1 MSLRLT
7 ELARAIDGDVVAR
20 DAPSSDLVPTFNAR
34 FDDTRPLAVVRCTS
48 ADDVAESISFIRRH
62 ALASA
67 TRSGGHCFA
76 GRSTTTGILIDVSPM
91 RSVSE
96 ADGRLTI
103 GAGATL
109 GEVYVE
115 AIRHGVTIAGGSC
128 PSVGIAGLTLGG
140 GLGILGRMYG
150 VTSDRLVGAQIVL
163 AESKVVNCDEHHEAD
178 LFWALRGAGTGHFG
192 VVTDLVF
199 DPVPAPTV
207 VTNFNLAWPFSEA
220 ASIAQAWMAWSPA
233 APDAL
238 SASMVL
244 SADAEPEGAP
254 RVEIFGAM
262 LGTASDARQQL
273 EGLMARL
280 ASDPTASFVEEMSY
294 EDTLRYWAAR
304 AGERLEEPRAV
315 PGTRSI
321 HAIRSEF
328 FARPLPTSGIETLL
342 ERLTADRSEG
352 QARGLDFSPWG
363 GAYNRI
369 PADATAFV
377 HRDPLFW
384 IKHEAVVPTVAT
396 AAERAAARDWASASW
411 SFVHPYATG
420 GVFSNF
426 ADADLGDWEHAYY
439 GSNRGR
445 LLQLKARYDPDNLF
459 RFHQSLPVRR

>member
-1 MSLRLT
+1 VSPRLT
-7 ELARAIDGDVVAR
+7 ELARAIDGQVVAS
-20 DAPSSDLVPTFNAR
+20 DALTSSLLTKPFNAR
-34 FDDTRPLAVVRCTS
+34 FDDTRPRAVVRCTS
-48 ADDVAESISFIRRH
+48 AHDVAETISFIRRH
-62 ALASA
+62 RLASA
-67 TRSGGHCFA
+67 TRAGGHCFA

-91 RSVSE
+91 RAVSV
-96 ADGRLTI
+96 ADGTVTI
-103 GAGATL
+103 GAGAVL
-109 GEVYVE
+109 GELYIE
-115 AIRHGVTIAGGSC
+115 AIHHGVTIAGGSC

-150 VTSDRLVGAQIVL
+150 VTSDRLVGARIVL
-163 AESKVVNCDEHHEAD
+163 ADSKVVDCDEHHEAD
-178 LFWALRGAGTGHFG
+178 LFWALRGGGTGHFG

-220 ASIAQAWMAWSPA
+220 ASVARAWMAWSPA

-244 SADAEPEGAP
+244 SANAEPDEAP
-254 RVEIFGAM
+254 TVEVFGAM

-273 EGLMARL
+273 EGLTARL
-280 ASDPTASFVEEMSY
+280 ASDPTTSFVKAMSY

-321 HAIRSEF
+321 HAIRSEY
-328 FARPLPTSGIETLL
+328 FARPIPTGVIETLL
-342 ERLTADRSEG
+342 ERLTSDRAEG
-352 QARGLDFSPWG
+352 QFRGLDFSPWG

-384 IKHEAVVPTVAT
+384 IKHEAVVPTDSTAT
-396 AAERAAARDWASASW
+396 ERAAARDWASASW
-411 SFVHPYATG
+411 SSVHPYATG

-426 ADADLGDWEHAYY
+426 ADADLEDWEHAYY
-439 GSNRGR
+439 GLNLKR
-445 LLQLKARYDPDNLF
+445 LLQLKARYDRDNLF
-459 RFHQSLPVRR
+459 RFHQSLPVR